1 MNMKKTLIAVTS
13 AAFLLAGTTL
23 ASAQLCILGIFAAAA
38 IVGAQEHREL
48 TTKEAWSC
56 GLLLGRDKD
65 GEAKL
70 AGQKTEKTAAKKRAP
85 TSAKP
90 AARKTQ

>member
-1 MNMKKTLIAVTS
+1 MKMKKTLIAATS

-70 AGQKTEKTAAKKRAP
+70 AGQKPAKTAGKKRAR